1 MSLVNHNYEFLEPII
16 KPFSVS
22 YVSSSQQF
30 FSRLGDYL
38 LAFLQ
43 GQVLRF
49 LYRLRNSVILFLI
62 RDIRAEATIQDLH
75 FRILIELLD
84 KSLLIFLFFAS
95 INSIASS
102 AVIDKGF
109 KPFGMDTNFPS

>member
-16 KPFSVS
+16 KPFPCRTFLRR
-22 YVSSSQQF
+22 SSF

-84 KSLLIFLFFAS
+84 KSLLIFLFLPRS
-95 INSIASS
+95 
-102 AVIDKGF
+102 
-109 KPFGMDTNFPS
+109 TR